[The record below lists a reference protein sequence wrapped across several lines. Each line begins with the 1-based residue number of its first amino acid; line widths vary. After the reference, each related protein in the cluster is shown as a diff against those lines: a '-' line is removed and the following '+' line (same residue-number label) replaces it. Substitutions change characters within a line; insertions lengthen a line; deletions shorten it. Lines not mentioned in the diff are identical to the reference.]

1 MPTITPI
8 TATAGPIAVLKIGT
22 ATVPA
27 SDWKFDIDPKL
38 KDISNFVSG
47 RTYIG
52 TLAEGSMSFRMIW
65 DTAAMPTDP
74 AGLNLLPGASVIAR
88 CYTDATKFFEV
99 PLLIGKVTPHLP
111 GIEDVVHYEVE
122 AKLSGA
128 IVYPVIP

>member
-1 MPTITPI
+1 MPTI
-8 TATAGPIAVLKIGT
+8 TATAGPVAILKIGDT
-22 ATVPA
+22 TVPA

-65 DTAAMPTDP
+65 DVTAMPTDP
-74 AGLNLLPGASVIAR
+74 AGLNLMPGASVTAK
-88 CYTDATKFFEV
+88 CFVDPVHFFQV
-99 PLLIGKVTPHLP
+99 TLLIGKVTPHLP

-122 AKLSGA
+122 SKINGP
-128 IVYPVIP
+128 IIYPVIP